1 MIYYIVEVNPQLY
14 FFGGAFMQRNHVRK
28 STDFR
33 IFRSTADR
41 SKLINVKP
49 IIMRG
54 GIRL

>member
-1 MIYYIVEVNPQLY
+1 MKRTAMSH
-14 FFGGAFMQRNHVRK
+14 G
-28 STDFR
+28 TDRRVFA
-33 IFRSTADR
+33 STADR

>member
-1 MIYYIVEVNPQLY
+1 MKREQMSR
-14 FFGGAFMQRNHVRK
+14 GRDQ
-28 STDFR
+28 R

>member
-1 MIYYIVEVNPQLY
+1 MKRY
-14 FFGGAFMQRNHVRK
+14 G
-28 STDFR
+28 TDRRVDQR

>member
-1 MIYYIVEVNPQLY
+1 MRRDPMSR
-14 FFGGAFMQRNHVRK
+14 G
-28 STDFR
+28 TDNR

>member
-1 MIYYIVEVNPQLY
+1 MK
-14 FFGGAFMQRNHVRK
+14 RNEMPRR
-28 STDFR
+28 TDSR
-33 IFRSTADR
+33 IFKSTADR